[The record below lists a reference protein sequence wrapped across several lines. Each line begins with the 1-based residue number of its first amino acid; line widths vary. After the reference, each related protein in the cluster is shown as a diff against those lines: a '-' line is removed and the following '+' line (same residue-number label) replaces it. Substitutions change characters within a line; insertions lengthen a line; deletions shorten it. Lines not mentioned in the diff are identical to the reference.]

1 MSNDSASPEN
11 QNANA
16 QPDTGLDRTLM
27 AEERTCSAWVR
38 TGLASMATGLAIAK
52 VMPNA
57 EPRWAVTTLGMILV
71 FVAVLSFAIGFVGYA
86 RGIKYCQPA
95 ARNAM
100 PFWVLA
106 VFCNLLAAAAILT
119 ASFILQD
126 EPTSGSTPGNIHL
139 QQPSTSL

>member
-1 MSNDSASPEN
+1 MSNDSQPPEDPT
-11 QNANA
+11 AKP
-16 QPDTGLDRTLM
+16 QPDTAFDRTLM

-71 FVAVLSFAIGFVGYA
+71 FVAVLAFAIGFIGYA

-100 PFWVLA
+100 PWWVLA
-106 VFCNLLAAAAILT
+106 IFCNLLAAAAVLT
-119 ASFILQD
+119 ASFILQGHS
-126 EPTSGSTPGNIHL
+126 TSGSVPDNIHL
-139 QQPSTSL
+139 QQTSTSL